1 MWKKCLTEDE
11 VKENFDHLLVGNEK
25 NLETY
30 WTFDEGLNTQ
40 FFDYSREGTVYNQ
53 HHGVIDGNVEP
64 DTETPTYLAL
74 KAKTDLDGNFTIQG
88 VPFTGE
94 GTNYN
99 VVPLKN
105 SHEFSPQKQSRFV
118 SASSLDKDIKSAG
131 NGGNKDAAASVG
143 KLVAERAL
151 AKDIKEVVF
160 DRGGYVYH
168 GRVAAL
174 AEAAREA
181 GLSF

>member
-1 MWKKCLTEDE
+1 MVSKKDSN
-11 VKENFDHLLVGNEK
+11 KQRLLRHKRVRGKISGTAECPRLCVFRSNANIYAQIIDDVNGNT
-25 NLETY
+25 L
-30 WTFDEGLNTQ
+30 
-40 FFDYSREGTVYNQ
+40 
-53 HHGVIDGNVEP
+53 
-64 DTETPTYLAL
+64 
-74 KAKTDLDGNFTIQG
+74 
-88 VPFTGE
+88 
-94 GTNYN
+94 
-99 VVPLKN
+99 
-105 SHEFSPQKQSRFV
+105 V